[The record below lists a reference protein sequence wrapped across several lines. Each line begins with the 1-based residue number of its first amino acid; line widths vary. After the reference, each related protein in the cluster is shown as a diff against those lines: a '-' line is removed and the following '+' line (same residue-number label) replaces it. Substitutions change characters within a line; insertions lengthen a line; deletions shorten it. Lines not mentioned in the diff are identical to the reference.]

1 VCYHLLRK
9 HQVPADIRLIKVT
22 DMTVD
27 NSNLTGEGD
36 PQRRNMEARDPA
48 VLEAENLAFMGTT
61 VVNGK
66 GFGIVIRRGMYVIT
80 QCTYVHTL
88 LMMCLDCGMC
98 ISFSSV

>member
-1 VCYHLLRK
+1 
-9 HQVPADIRLIKVT
+9 VPADIRLIKVT

-36 PQRRNMEARDPA
+36 PQRRNIEAHDPA

-66 GFGIVIRRGMYVIT
+66 GFGIVIRRGVYSNVYI
-80 QCTYVHTL
+80 CTYYTRDVCILWNVH
-88 LMMCLDCGMC
+88 
-98 ISFSSV
+98 